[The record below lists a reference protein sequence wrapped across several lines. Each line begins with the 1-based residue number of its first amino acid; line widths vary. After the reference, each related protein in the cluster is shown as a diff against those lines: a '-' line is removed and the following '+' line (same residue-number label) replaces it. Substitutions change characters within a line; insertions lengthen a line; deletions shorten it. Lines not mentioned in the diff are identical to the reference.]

1 MRSGYETSTIGQFFQ
16 SDSILKSLVF
26 QMSCGGWF
34 NQTST
39 WTEILKFAINQIFPK
54 KILFVP
60 YSITFQKIKFQFD
73 FFLLEKVM
81 CNCTD

>member
-1 MRSGYETSTIGQFFQ
+1 MRSGYETVTISQFFQ
-16 SDSILKSLVF
+16 SDSIPFVF
-26 QMSCGGWF
+26 QMSGGSWF

>member
-1 MRSGYETSTIGQFFQ
+1 MRSGYETVTISQFFQ
-16 SDSILKSLVF
+16 SDSIPFVF

-54 KILFVP
+54 KNIIRTLF
-60 YSITFQKIKFQFD
+60 YNISKNQISI
-73 FFLLEKVM
+73 
-81 CNCTD
+81 